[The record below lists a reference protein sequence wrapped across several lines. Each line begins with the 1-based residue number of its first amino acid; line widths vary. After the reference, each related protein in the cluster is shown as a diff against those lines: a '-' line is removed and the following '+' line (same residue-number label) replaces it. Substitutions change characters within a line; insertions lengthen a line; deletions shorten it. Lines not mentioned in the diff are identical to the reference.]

1 MDQCFPHLLFLCH
14 RIPYPPD
21 KGDKVRSYRWLQE
34 LLQHFHV
41 HLGAFIDDPADW
53 AHVAQLRERCA
64 SSLFL
69 PLARNVA
76 TCRSTSGFLSGTALT
91 IPYYRDARMRRW
103 ALACRVSHGIEH
115 VLVFSSAMGQY
126 AENSSWSSVR
136 RVIDFVDVDSDK
148 WRQYAHRKRWPAAL
162 IFRREAKRLAEAE
175 ARLAHVFDASVFV
188 SEHEAGLFRSGV
200 GDVGE
205 RVKAIRNGV
214 DTSYFDASV
223 QRVSPYP
230 VASEP
235 VVFTGVMDYWTNV
248 DAVLWFVREVWPRV
262 KAKRPRALFVIV
274 GAKPTRE
281 VLRLRGED
289 IRVTGRV
296 ADVRPYLQHAAAVV
310 APMRIA
316 RGVQNKVLE
325 GMAMGRP
332 VVVTS
337 KGLEGIAAVPG
348 RDLVVADEPAAY
360 ARAIVAVLSGCAPHH
375 GPAAR
380 RLVEAHYGWAESAKK
395 MVSLIFGEH

>member
-1 MDQCFPHLLFLCH
+1 MDQCLPHLLFLCH

-21 KGDKVRSYRWLQE
+21 KGDKIRSYRWLQE
-34 LLQHFHV
+34 LLKHFHV
-41 HLGAFIDDPADW
+41 HLGTFIDDPADW
-53 AHVAQLRERCA
+53 AYVPQLRERCA

-69 PLARNVA
+69 PLPRNGA
-76 TCRSTSGFLSGTALT
+76 TFRSLTGLFSGTALT

-103 ALACRVSHGIEH
+103 ALACRISHGIKY
-115 VLVFSSAMGQY
+115 VLVFSSAMAQY
-126 AENSSWSSVR
+126 AENSSWSAVR

-148 WRQYAHRKRWPAAL
+148 WSQYAHRKRGPAAL
-162 IFRREAKRLAEAE
+162 IFRREAKRLAASES
-175 ARLAHVFDASVFV
+175 RLAHVFDASVFV
-188 SEHEAGLFRSGV
+188 SDHEAALFRSYV
-200 GDVGE
+200 GDVAE
-205 RVKAIRNGV
+205 RVQAIRNGV
-214 DTSYFDASV
+214 DTSYFDAGTD
-223 QRVSPYP
+223 RVSPYP
-230 VASEP
+230 VLSEP
-235 VVFTGVMDYWTNV
+235 VVFTGVMDYWTNI

-262 KAKRPRALFVIV
+262 KEKRPRALFVIV
-274 GAKPTRE
+274 GAKPIPE
-281 VLRLRGED
+281 VLRLRSED
-289 IRVTGRV
+289 ILVTGRV

-348 RDLVVADEPAAY
+348 RDLLVADEPAAY
-360 ARAIVAVLSGCAPHH
+360 AGEIVAVLSGCALKQ

-380 RLVEAHYGWAESAKK
+380 RLVEAHYGWAESAQK
-395 MVSLIFGEH
+395 MVALVLGER